1 MKHILDDKFYR
12 VGKSPF
18 GTFILLWS
26 VAHQQPKIMRVVL
39 PNPVRI
45 SEKIYRTLLA
55 RETEKSCSEIDRI
68 AAQITSALE
77 GERQEFSLDLV
88 QLELCPKFQQRVL
101 RAEFQIPYGYVTHY
115 KRLAHHL
122 SHPTASRAVGN
133 ALSNNPFPIII
144 PCHRAV
150 RADFSVGGFQGG
162 EVMKRSLLSFEGNEF
177 DDRKR
182 IKDPRVY
189 Y

>member
-1 MKHILDDKFYR
+1 MKQTQDEKLYHI
-12 VGKSPF
+12 GKSPF

-26 VAHQQPKIMRVVL
+26 VAQHEPKIMQVIL

-45 SEKIYRTLLA
+45 SEKIYRTLLS
-55 RETEKSCSEIDRI
+55 REIEKSCSEIDRM
-68 AAQITSALE
+68 AAQITSVLE
-77 GERQEFSLDLV
+77 GERQQFSLDSVRLD
-88 QLELCPKFQQRVL
+88 LCPEFQQRVL

-115 KRLAHHL
+115 KRLAIHL
-122 SHPTASRAVGN
+122 GHPNASRAVGN

-150 RADFSVGGFQGG
+150 RSDFSVGGFQGG

-177 DDRKR
+177 NDKKR
-182 IKDPRVY
+182 IKNPRLFY
-189 Y
+189 